1 VPENTCEI
9 NVFGLARGANGSL
22 YVLTRR
28 ALGPAQNARTTTMKT
43 LRFGIEIETVGLS
56 REKLARAIH
65 SVVGGTVADEYR
77 SWRIT
82 DARGRRWQVVPDGSL
97 SGGENSGEIVSPVLG
112 YDDIESCRTS
122 SARCAPRARRT
133 DPSTGIH
140 IHVDGALRRQERGEP
155 GEAGAQAGAPP
166 RARARGQRDAP
177 RRYCRPIDASFIER
191 LEARRPKTMQEVSD
205 AWYGYATRAR
215 SATTSRYHGLNL
227 NSLFF
232 RGTIEF
238 RYFNG
243 TLHAGEVKAYVQLVL
258 AMAAKALSSKAASSK
273 RREFNPAT
281 AKYDFRVVLLHL
293 GLIGDEF
300 KTARLHLTKKL
311 AGSAAWKGERRD
323 RRPAA
328 SAPASEEVG
337 DARAAA

>member
-1 VPENTCEI
+1 
-9 NVFGLARGANGSL
+9 
-22 YVLTRR
+22 
-28 ALGPAQNARTTTMKT
+28 MKA

-65 SVVGGTVADEYR
+65 SVTGGTVVDECR

-82 DARGRRWQVVPDGSL
+82 DSRGRSWRVVPDGSL
-97 SGGENSGEIVSPVLG
+97 SGGENSGEIVSPILG
-112 YDDIESCRTS
+112 YDDIDELQNVVRAART
-122 SARCAPRARRT
+122 AGAKT

-140 IHVDGALRRQERGEP
+140 IHIDGSRFDAKSVTNLVKLVHKQERLLEHALGVSET
-155 GEAGAQAGAPP
+155 
-166 RARARGQRDAP
+166 RLN
-177 RRYCRPIDASFIER
+177 RYCRPIDADFIQRIEG
-191 LEARRPKTMQEVSD
+191 RRPKTMQEISD
-205 AWYGYATRAR
+205 AWYGYRN
-215 SATTSRYHGLNL
+215 TSPQRYDQTRYHGLNL

-232 RGTIEF
+232 RGTIEL

-243 TLHAGEVKAYVQLVL
+243 TLHAGEVKAYVQLAL
-258 AMAAKALSSKAASSK
+258 AMAAKALGSKAASSK

-323 RRPAA
+323 RRLAPN
-328 SAPASEEVG
+328 APATEEVG